1 MFVFLCTCIR
11 SPFSSTACQPPTRPL
26 PRSCERLTLAPLQR
40 KMIDAGALSPAEAA
54 WVDAYHAQVLAEVG
68 PRLEA
73 EGAAAEAAWLRAAC
87 APL

>member
-1 MFVFLCTCIR
+1 
-11 SPFSSTACQPPTRPL
+11 
-26 PRSCERLTLAPLQR
+26 
-40 KMIDAGALSPAEAA
+40 MIDAGALSPAEAA